1 MMEENIVQGNNYP
14 LARLMGSFNSRFII
28 PVYQRNYDWK
38 IENCKQLYDDLV
50 KVVRNNRRS
59 HFFGSIVYVYNP
71 SGGNNENIIIDGQ
84 QRLTTI
90 SLLLL
95 AMYHLLDKGIVKAKK
110 DSLKE
115 QIFNGFLVDQ
125 YEDNENK
132 IRLKPVKNDQMAFD
146 NLFKDESKY
155 IKDSNITINFE
166 YFCDRIQKNEIS
178 IDELYEAFK
187 KLEIIGI
194 ELTEED
200 NPQLIFESLNST
212 GLDLSEGDKI
222 RNFILMGLP
231 TKTQNEYYENYW
243 NPIEEM
249 TKYDVSSF
257 IRDYLSIKRQSIPSQ
272 KKVYVNFKDYVDYRK
287 LDIEELLEE
296 LKSYG
301 KRYEVLLKGNTSHNV
316 LNQCILRLNR
326 LETTVTRPFFMEV
339 LRMFDEGKLDINQVT
354 EIFLT
359 TENYLFRRNMCDL
372 PTNALNKIFL
382 MLHNEIIRYEKND
395 QNYLEKFKYALMN
408 KKERARFPNDTEF
421 KEAFSERQVYMMNSK
436 NKLYILERFENFGTK
451 EDKDVY
457 SHCDKG
463 DYSIEHIMPQHLR
476 PEWKKELGENYETI
490 HEKWLHR
497 MANLTLTAYNSQYS
511 NYSFTEKKTMK
522 NGFDDSGI
530 RMNTWIAKK
539 HKWSE
544 VELEER
550 NEYLMDRALEIW
562 SYPNAE
568 YKPVEKQLDSYTLED
583 SDSLTGRNIARFSF
597 KATEQSVKSWKEM
610 YQIILQILYSQ
621 DESIIIKLANSN
633 EDGLAL
639 HFTTNEDDFTKV
651 MEISDGIYVYGNT
664 NTQNKLSN
672 LEKLFKLYGE
682 NPSELVFYMKED
694 SEAKDVSNRKEKCYE
709 YWQFAMDKI
718 HELNHNKC
726 FDNVNPIRENW
737 ISGWFGVS
745 SISINCVIINNKAR
759 VEIWFGKPNKNE
771 NKDAFDYVYKYKD
784 NIENKLGVSLLWD
797 RNDNV
802 KASKIYY
809 EIEGLGLN
817 YEDTWP
823 QAADFHA
830 KWSSKFYD
838 VIVPYI
844 IEWNGK

>member
-1 MMEENIVQGNNYP
+1 MKGSECRLIEYME
-14 LARLMGSFNSRFII
+14 GSKKRFLI

-38 IENCKQLYDDLV
+38 LDNCKQLYDDLV
-50 KVVRNNRRS
+50 KVVKNNRIS
-59 HFFGSIVYVYNP
+59 HFFGSIVSVYTP
-71 SGGNNENIIIDGQ
+71 SGRNTEYLVIDGQ
-84 QRLTTI
+84 QRLTTV
-90 SLLLL
+90 SLLFLAIYNLL
-95 AMYHLLDKGIVKAKK
+95 EKNVMFTEDTSIGK
-110 DSLKE
+110 
-115 QIFNGFLVDQ
+115 QIYEDFLVDKFQ
-125 YEDNENK
+125 PEETRIK
-132 IRLKPVKNDQMAFD
+132 LKPVKNDSKAFSK
-146 NLFKDESKY
+146 LFNSEDEY
-155 IKDSNITINFE
+155 IKDSNVTINYE
-166 YFCDRIQKNEIS
+166 YFYNRIQKEEIS
-178 IDELYEAFK
+178 IDELYDAICR
-187 KLEIIGI
+187 LEIINI
-194 ELTEED
+194 VLTND
-200 NPQLIFESLNST
+200 DDPQLIFESLNST

-231 TKTQNEYYENYW
+231 TKLQNKYYEIYW
-243 NPIEEM
+243 NPIEKM
-249 TKYDVSSF
+249 TQYDVSSF

-272 KKVYVNFKDYVDYRK
+272 KKVYVNFKDYVEYRK
-287 LDIEELLEE
+287 LDTEELLEE

-301 KRYEVLLKGNTSHNV
+301 KRYEVLLKGNTSCDV
-316 LNQCILRLNR
+316 LNQCIFRLNR

-359 TENYLFRRNMCDL
+359 TENYLFRRTMCDL

-395 QNYLEKFKYALMN
+395 ENYLEKFKYALMN

-451 EDKDVY
+451 EDKEVY
-457 SHCDKG
+457 DHCDKG

-476 PEWKKELGENYETI
+476 PEWKKELGENYEII

-511 NYSFTEKKTMK
+511 NYSFNEKKTMK

-539 HKWSE
+539 EKWSLD
-544 VELEER
+544 ELEER
-550 NEYLMDRALEIW
+550 NTYLMDRALEIW
-562 SYPNAE
+562 SYPNTE
-568 YKPVEKQLDSYTLED
+568 YKPVEKQLDSYTLDD

-597 KATEQSVKSWKEM
+597 KEAEQPVKSWKEM
-610 YQIILQILYSQ
+610 YQSILQILYNQ

-651 MEISDGIYVYGNT
+651 VEISDGIYAYGNT

-682 NPSELVFYMKED
+682 EPSELVFYMKED
-694 SEAKDVSNRKEKCYE
+694 SEVKDISNRKEKCYE
-709 YWQFAMDKI
+709 YWQIAMEKI
-718 HELNHNKC
+718 HETNLNKC

-745 SISINCVIINNKAR
+745 GIAINCVIINNKVR
-759 VEIWFGKPNKNE
+759 VEIWFGKSDKKK
-771 NKDAFDYVYKYKD
+771 NKDAFDYVYKYKE
-784 NIENKLGVSLLWD
+784 NIENGLGISLLWD

-838 VIVPYI
+838 VIVPYLV
-844 IEWNGK
+844 EWNKNVNKE

>member
-1 MMEENIVQGNNYP
+1 MQGNNYP